1 MPGNRVR
8 GLNHSAEV
16 VSESTFS
23 MILLIF
29 SVADSS
35 RYSGELTE
43 FSWTQVE
50 ENDPQFPNK
59 PNTVTIR
66 GIRTQH
72 SLVYLAI
79 KNLNLSIYVS
89 DGTTISNFY
98 FFCSKY
104 LIYFAH
110 CRVPNTSIGL
120 CGEQER
126 WEEQRLS
133 HGDREDPIQRLK
145 LNENVS
151 WLLYIPDNYSQTVI
165 FVYNF
170 FMIQTD
176 KHTKDSIC
184 L

>member
-1 MPGNRVR
+1 MASCIMPGNRVR

-89 DGTTISNFY
+89 DGTTIVKFLLFLLKILNL
-98 FFCSKY
+98 FCSLPRSEY
-104 LIYFAH
+104 LYWIVRRAGALGG
-110 CRVPNTSIGL
+110 T
-120 CGEQER
+120 ETE
-126 WEEQRLS
+126 
-133 HGDREDPIQRLK
+133 
-145 LNENVS
+145 S
-151 WLLYIPDNYSQTVI
+151 W
-165 FVYNF
+165 
-170 FMIQTD
+170 
-176 KHTKDSIC
+176 
-184 L
+184 